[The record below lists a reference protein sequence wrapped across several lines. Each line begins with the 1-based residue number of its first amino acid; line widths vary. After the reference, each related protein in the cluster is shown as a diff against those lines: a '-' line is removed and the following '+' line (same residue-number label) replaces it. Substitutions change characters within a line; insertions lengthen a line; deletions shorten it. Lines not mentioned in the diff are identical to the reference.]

1 MRKIRMP
8 RLFTGARCITGFFK
22 TGSPMTVEIQ
32 APEGN
37 GTNADTYSYQVRLSC
52 IPDAERQSS
61 PAVSPDA
68 VAAGN
73 VIGDQ

>member
-1 MRKIRMP
+1 
-8 RLFTGARCITGFFK
+8 
-22 TGSPMTVEIQ
+22 MTVEIQ

-37 GTNADTYSYQVRLSC
+37 GTNADTYSYQVRLRG